1 MNDHETDRIAGAMH
15 LLRPDWPTQQIR
27 TLIRDK
33 LADRPR
39 RDVAVALA
47 WIACESG
54 TSNPYRVLETGPW
67 WTAAAVDGQTT
78 GRREPFDATRFCGTC
93 NKPNDIRHPGDHP
106 FTSVITERRAGPVQP
121 ELVASRV
128 ERMREDIHEAKTLR
142 EPEPELAKVPNP
154 NVDRLR
160 QATAAPVPDTHAA
173 TSHDT
178 EGAHT

>member
-1 MNDHETDRIAGAMH
+1 MNEHETDRIAGAMH
-15 LLRPDWPTQQIR
+15 LLRPDWPAQQIR

-47 WIACESG
+47 WVACESG

-93 NKPNDIRHPGDHP
+93 NKPDDIRHPNDHS
-106 FTSVITERRAGPVQP
+106 FTSVIAERRATPV
-121 ELVASRV
+121 EADRIASRV
-128 ERMREDIHEAKTLR
+128 ERMREDIHEAKAVR
-142 EPEPELAKVPNP
+142 QPDPELAPVPHVNP
-154 NVDRLR
+154 NVERLR
-160 QATAAPVPDTHAA
+160 EATAAPIVSSDPTPE
-173 TSHDT
+173 T
-178 EGAHT
+178 EGTP